1 MKHPRPAR
9 GLPFFAAIVA
19 FGAGALVDGLL
30 RTYGPP
36 LPAGTP
42 AGPLDAPIVIAAAP
56 PRPAP
61 AAIEATPAAPP
72 PAPPAATT
80 GSSSMRL
87 PIDGMNV
94 DVLRGGFTEKRGE
107 HRHEAVDILAPR
119 NTPVHAVQNG
129 SIAKLF
135 VSRQGGN
142 TIYQFDASGR
152 LCYYYAHLERY
163 ADGLKDG
170 DQVVQGQVIGYV
182 GTTGNAPPN
191 TPHLHFAV
199 FQLDEDR
206 RWWKGQAIDPFPI
219 LKANG

>member
-1 MKHPRPAR
+1 HRVARVRPDDELGRGARRVVRETRHASPVSRRRRSANLIAMKHPRPAR
-9 GLPFFAAIVA
+9 GLPIFAAIVA

-36 LPAGTP
+36 RPAGMP
-42 AGPLDAPIVIAAAP
+42 EWPVDAPLVMAAAP
-56 PRPAP
+56 PRPSPAP
-61 AAIEATPAAPP
+61 IAATPAAPT
-72 PAPPAATT
+72 APSPAAPASTT
-80 GSSSMRL
+80 KSSAIRL

-94 DVLRGGFTEKRGE
+94 DVLEGGFNEKRGD

-142 TIYQFDASGR
+142 TIYQFDPSGL

-170 DQVVQGQVIGYV
+170 DQ
-182 GTTGNAPPN
+182 
-191 TPHLHFAV
+191 
-199 FQLDEDR
+199 
-206 RWWKGQAIDPFPI
+206 
-219 LKANG
+219 